1 MMKPSEIVE
10 KIPKLP
16 ISNFKYSDAQVILR
30 LVTIIAACHLSGKIN
45 RVLKRIQKMEH
56 PNDFIDLLK

>member
-1 MMKPSEIVE
+1 MKNQEILE
-10 KIPKLP
+10 KIQKFP

-30 LVTIIAACHLSGKIN
+30 LVTILAACRLSGKIN

-56 PNDFIDLLK
+56 PEEFINILK